1 MKNSVLVVDE
11 GDTPGIER
19 IAVEDVLAPG
29 YYWRLKDDF
38 KVPNPH
44 HKGYTTTLHAGDV
57 HLLLDIFEHEG
68 VPHTAIILEHPRD
81 GGEDE
86 YRILIAD
93 FLTNFEPA
101 QDAEVVRKTE
111 TDEIMASVAAM
122 QQEMAAAQDNPLALP
137 GVQKAVDDALEELNQ
152 KLRAEVVAT
161 QADTEKREADLRR
174 VHRRAAR
181 RSQEAGN
188 PLVVRSVTVSDNIG
202 LIIDGGINSE
212 GLKDLNVEARKR
224 IAMAQAT
231 SDWLTKRGQDVA
243 KVIKGIAPYYAEK
256 GRVALARAS
265 KTIHYVKRINEGLH
279 SLKLYTGDGIDVI
292 PVTEGEGAHTDLPL
306 TLVQGKRFMDEELA
320 VWADVD
326 ERFDWTSKERFFDEL
341 KTTPELVA
349 QVFPTRRC
357 VVSMAVTVR
366 RVEYNSKMSAF
377 ERMRNDIQN
386 KMVFLLVRNGDN
398 ISVVY
403 STEPSHEAAARLFP
417 KQSEVEGVFRGIDG
431 TKIGLQDVAFG
442 QAAEVFDDLALH
454 YKRFLI
460 LLCGLDHRLKLFGDF
475 YPAYNTLQFMSLEF
489 QGRYFH
495 FLEDD
500 DPAKLLGDDVE
511 PVANWIT
518 RCNKAVVSGSRIVV
532 VSGSGMRDSSPGLQ
546 RLVNMDVSKAELGRH
561 FVVAASKGRH
571 FINVPVSGR
580 YQEGSRTAVIWLD
593 GPNAG
598 NTSDWF
604 LCMDQIR
611 LKPLRHY
618 IYSRIHRH
626 YNIAWIRTFKRAE
639 AVIAAEQAEQKPL
652 RDYLVAAALE
662 SGVLAA
668 GEVQEAMEAALSTW
682 RSARRGA
689 DAPRVDDTKA
699 VNELLTL
706 MYPSDRIAA
715 GTEQWIAELLESTG
729 ATPLQLCRSA
739 KNKLVLYVEANQAD
753 REPYAHGVDW
763 GWVKR
768 LILEVKKSR
777 VAVVSESMVWLLKD
791 KPDASEVVMR
801 QWPALQA
808 WLHAGD
814 QPCQL
819 KCLELV
825 KQQMAVA
832 SSEFASMLAQGRG
845 QPTRAGIEDDF
856 LETVIRSSLKASA
869 NDRIIVVVPVGVIQA
884 KPERPVRFLYAKTT
898 AALFV
903 NRYASPEQW
912 AVYVRRVLKG
922 SRQREAHICSHA
934 MWWSLVQTAKAVK
947 GWVHSENA
955 QEWGTPANLTF
966 DGHAPGG
973 IRRRDRRSV
982 FDYASSTR
990 AQRRAAGGMP
1000 RHSSERHTLSW
1011 NRRIDTLLG
1020 LAPHLRRN
1028 FYAEKRRWR
1037 WADSDRDTD
1046 KRFTPPAPIYEL
1058 SELVWDGVK
1067 QRSVANRY
1075 FSTTTPKAQ

>member
-1 MKNSVLVVDE
+1 MKNSVLIVDE

-29 YYWRLKDDF
+29 YYWRLKEDF
-38 KVPNPH
+38 KVQNPRH
-44 HKGYTTTLHAGDV
+44 QNYTTTLHAGDV
-57 HLLLDIFEHEG
+57 HLLLDIFENEG
-68 VPHTAIILEHPRD
+68 TPHTAIILEHPRD

-86 YRILIAD
+86 HRILIAD
-93 FLTNFEPA
+93 FLTHFEPA
-101 QDAEVVRKTE
+101 PDAEAVRKLE

-137 GVQKAVDDALEELNQ
+137 SVQKAVDDALEELDQ
-152 KLRAEVVAT
+152 KLRAEVMAT
-161 QADTEKREADLRR
+161 QAGTQRREADLRR

-231 SDWLTKRGQDVA
+231 SNWLTTRGQDVA
-243 KVIKGIAPYYAEK
+243 KVMKGIAPYYGEK

-265 KTIHYVKRINEGLH
+265 KTIHYVKRINEGLN

-292 PVTEGEGAHTDLPL
+292 PVTEGEGAQTDLPL

-326 ERFDWTSKERFFDEL
+326 EKFDWTSKTRFFDEL
-341 KTTPELVA
+341 KTTPALVA

-357 VVSMAVTVR
+357 VVSMAVTAR
-366 RVEYNSKMSAF
+366 RVEYDRNISAF

-386 KMVFLLVRNGDN
+386 RRVFLLVRNGDN

-417 KQSEVEGVFRGIDG
+417 RQSEVEGVFRGIDG

-442 QAAEVFDDLALH
+442 QAAQVFDDLALH

-475 YPAYNTLQFMSLEF
+475 YPAHNTMQFMSMEF
-489 QGRYFH
+489 QGRYFD

-500 DPAKLLGDDVE
+500 DPAKLLGDAVE
-511 PVANWIT
+511 PVANWIA

-532 VSGSGMRDSSPGLQ
+532 VSGSGMSDSSPGLQ
-546 RLVNMDVSKAELGRH
+546 RLVNMDVSNTKLERPY
-561 FVVAASKGRH
+561 VVAVSKGH
-571 FINVPVSGR
+571 HYINVPVSGR
-580 YQEGSRTAVIWLD
+580 HRESTRTALVWLD

-598 NTSDWF
+598 KTSDWF

-611 LKPLRHY
+611 LQPLRHY
-618 IYSRIHRH
+618 IYSRLNRH
-626 YNIAWIRTFKRAE
+626 HNVAWIRTFKRAE
-639 AVIAAEQAEQKPL
+639 AVIAAEQAEQKEL
-652 RDYLVAAALE
+652 RDYLVAGALE
-662 SGVLAA
+662 SGVLAV

-682 RSARRGA
+682 RAARRGA
-689 DAPRVDDTKA
+689 GAPGVDDTKA

-715 GTEQWIAELLESTG
+715 GTERWIAELLESTG
-729 ATPLQLCRSA
+729 ATPLQLCRNA
-739 KNKLVLYVEANQAD
+739 KNKLVLYVEATQAD
-753 REPYAHGVDW
+753 REPFTSGVHW

-768 LILEVKKSR
+768 LVLEVKKTR
-777 VAVVSESMVWLLKD
+777 VAVATESMVWLRKD

-808 WLHAGD
+808 WLHSGD

-819 KCLELV
+819 KCLELA
-825 KQQMAVA
+825 KQQMAA
-832 SSEFASMLAQGRG
+832 AGSEFASMLAQGRD
-845 QPTRAGIEDDF
+845 QPTMAGIEVDF
-856 LETVIRSSLKASA
+856 LETVIRSSLKASS
-869 NDRIIVVVPVGVIQA
+869 NDRIVVVVPVGVIQVA
-884 KPERPVRFLYAKTT
+884 QEGPVRFLYAKTT

-903 NRYASPEQW
+903 RRYASPEQW
-912 AVYVRRVLKG
+912 AVYAKRVLKG
-922 SRQREAHICSHA
+922 SRQREEHICSHD

-947 GWVHSENA
+947 GWVQSENA
-955 QEWGTPANLTF
+955 LEWGTPANITL
-966 DGHAPGG
+966 DGYAPGG
-973 IRRRDRRSV
+973 LRRKDRKSF
-982 FDYASSTR
+982 FDHASTTR

-1000 RHSSERHTLSW
+1000 CHKSERHTLSW

-1028 FYAEKRRWR
+1028 FYVEKRRWS

-1046 KRFTPPAPIYEL
+1046 KRYTPPAPIYEL
-1058 SELVWDGVK
+1058 SPLVWDGVK

-1075 FSTTTPKAQ
+1075 FSTVTPKSK